1 MLKGHA
7 TIDLHDTI
15 RGTYKRFEKDNL
27 VTNAYKYH
35 LQSSILMNGE
45 NSAIDPVSRNGALPL
60 ARITLGGLMLFDGA
74 LTENANN
81 VQFPGDVHLMGY
93 SDDTVDLSNPLRGSY
108 NTLESGATGQG
119 YTHVW
124 DFTTAQGNGEI
135 ASLALTNVKGGAD
148 PIGCCLNKDISGDTN
163 SRLQYQ
169 YHDGIYG
176 YYFNISGQSATISKS
191 YQPHTGIKVSTYNLA
206 GTVVATYTVD
216 MSDDDDAILQRF
228 CWQYAGNGDFYGAEI
243 LADNN
248 DPEQDLTVR
257 VAKIHTDDWE
267 NFTYTP
273 AEDIVLEG
281 VTGRKTYTL
290 NGSNLYIHAQPPVV
304 SGHHIFIREYKQQAG
319 AQTIVY
325 IADLTNTADVIATT
339 FTKGQIEYG
348 IGSLAAPW
356 DYRTDYPAPGGAA
369 DFWYK
374 PASQYRRVRI
384 YNDGVMRDSCT
395 ETARLVMRGLAA
407 KNAPINA
414 HYGVST
420 GSNWGVYLQTNYLG
434 TICNLTTPI
443 EKTAASTMKI
453 TYTLTDVS

>member
-15 RGTYKRFEKDNL
+15 RGTYKRFEQDNL

-35 LQSSILMNGE
+35 LQSAILMNGE
-45 NSAIDPVSRNGALPL
+45 NSSIEPISRNGALPL
-60 ARITLGGLMLFDGA
+60 ATVTLGGLMLFDGT
-74 LTENANN
+74 LTENVNN
-81 VQFPGDVHLMGY
+81 VHFPGDVHLMGY
-93 SDDTVDLSNPLRGSY
+93 ADDTVDSSNPLRGSY
-108 NTLESGATGQG
+108 NSLESGKTGQG

-124 DFTTAQGNGEI
+124 DFSTAQGNGEI

-148 PIGCCLNKDISGDTN
+148 PIGKCVNSDISGSTT
-163 SRLQYQ
+163 SRMQYQ

-216 MSDDDDAILQRF
+216 MSNDENAILQRA

-248 DPEQDLTVR
+248 DAEQDLTVR

-273 AEDIVLEG
+273 ADDIVLEG
-281 VTGRKTYTL
+281 VTGRKTYTIS
-290 NGSNLYIHAQPPVV
+290 GSALIYYAQPPVV
-304 SGHHIFIREYKQQAG
+304 SGHHIFIREYKKQAG
-319 AQTIVY
+319 AQTVVY

-339 FTKGQIEYG
+339 FTSGQL
-348 IGSLAAPW
+348 LADAPSNTNAW
-356 DYRTDYPAPGGAA
+356 DTRLDYPAPGGAS
-369 DFWYK
+369 DFWFRLSRYH
-374 PASQYRRVRI
+374 RVRI
-384 YNDGVMRDSCT
+384 YNDGTIREACT
-395 ETARLVMRGLAA
+395 ESDRLVMRGLAA
-407 KNAPINA
+407 KNSSINA
-414 HYGVST
+414 HYGSGT